1 MKIKLIVMLCL
12 GWLLTPMTWAV
23 TALGE
28 HTMAVAQSM
37 SAFYMVSLS
46 DGDTRYEKEFERYA
60 NQAEAHLANI
70 DNKAVATE
78 LDNAWSR
85 LRRNLQFDYIGGAG
99 LTVASS
105 VRTQYREYLS
115 KAYRYWLQQLEQEP
129 SPERQ
134 LEIVN
139 IRAEVISARYFD
151 VTSTIQTKQDTSGLA
166 DVNPTAEA
174 EALMTNLKQLEQVD
188 GLSVGAKA
196 LQNVQKKWDFM
207 QKALANYQ
215 ERGAYFLLYYNKN
228 QINKQLTSKS
238 S

>member
-1 MKIKLIVMLCL
+1 MKMKLIAVLCL
-12 GWLLTPMTWAV
+12 SWAMIPVTWAA

-46 DGDTRYEKEFERYA
+46 DGDTRYEKEFQNFA
-60 NQAEAHLANI
+60 NLAETHLAKI
-70 DNKAVATE
+70 ENKAVATE

-85 LRRNLQFDYIGGAG
+85 LRRNLKYDYMGGAG

-115 KAYRYWLQQLEQEP
+115 KSYRYWLQQLEQEP
-129 SPERQ
+129 TSERQ

-151 VTSTIQTKQDTSGLA
+151 VTSTIQTKQDPSGLTEL
-166 DVNPTAEA
+166 NPTSEA
-174 EALMTNLKQLEQVD
+174 DALMVTLKQLEQVE
-188 GLSVGAKA
+188 GLPVDVKA
-196 LQNVQKKWDFM
+196 LQSVQKKWDFM

-215 ERGAYFLLYYNKN
+215 ERGAYFLLYYNKA
-228 QINKQLTSKS
+228 QINKQLSGKS
-238 S
+238 